1 MVSLTFDDGPFSGP
15 TDALLDA
22 LAATRTTAT
31 FFVIGERA
39 EAAPQLVTRMLEDG
53 HAVGPH
59 CHAARHDSHH
69 DLTESE
75 IRAELERVLGT
86 LTSLGATRPRFWRPP
101 YGDFRDPETY
111 LIAEEHGLTPLA
123 WTVETCDWQDRRA
136 AAMLS
141 DLRRADRSDGALAED
156 SVIHMHD
163 KPETAKLV
171 PELVNELRGRGYSIG
186 PLRPDNPAVVSQ
198 GERRYGRLDGRK
210 PCGEERP

>member
-1 MVSLTFDDGPFSGP
+1 MVALTFDDGPFPGP

-22 LAATRTTAT
+22 LAATGSTAT

-39 EAAPQLVTRMLEDG
+39 EASPQLVARMLEDG

-69 DLTESE
+69 ELAESE
-75 IRAELERVLGT
+75 IRAELEGVLGT
-86 LTSLGATRPRFWRPP
+86 LTSLGAPRPRFWRPP
-101 YGDFRDPETY
+101 YGDFRDPATY
-111 LIAEEHGLTPLA
+111 AIAAEHGLTPLA

-136 AAMLS
+136 EHMLS
-141 DLRRADRSDGALAED
+141 DLRRADRPDGALAED
-156 SVIHMHD
+156 AVILMHD

-171 PELVNELRGRGYSIG
+171 PELVEELRGRGYSIG
-186 PLRPDNPAVVSQ
+186 PLHSENPAVVRE

-210 PCGEERP
+210 PCGDERP